1 MVKAL
6 RLIKIKEVL
15 TARGAVDVQTL
26 GTLTGVSKVTI
37 RSDLITL
44 ENEGF
49 LHRTH
54 GGATLCQPHAAKPQG
69 SPTQFSE
76 PDRLSKM
83 LELGPLV
90 EQHIVPN
97 SWVLL
102 GYGNTCREI
111 SRSLIHSNLKVVTG
125 NIDAAVVL
133 SENKSM
139 DVFIPGGYLHKHYDY
154 LMLNGE
160 WYQKAL
166 VGLNVNQAYISI
178 AGIDQA
184 GFSVGDVLECQTL
197 ELVRNISQEVIV
209 VADSTKF
216 GKTAFFRL
224 SSLDYADTIITND
237 DIPDEYRELIRNA
250 GVKLITPSSQ
260 NP

>member
-6 RLIKIKEVL
+6 RLMKIKEIL
-15 TARGAVDVQTL
+15 TERGVVDIPTL
-26 GTLTGVSKVTI
+26 SALTGVSKVTI

-49 LHRTH
+49 LYRTY
-54 GGATLCQPHAAKPQG
+54 GGAALQQVSAPKQETAPIQPVLG
-69 SPTQFSE
+69 
-76 PDRLSKM
+76 DRLQKM
-83 LELGPLV
+83 HALGSVV
-90 EQHIVPN
+90 ERHILPN

-111 SRSLIHSNLKVVTG
+111 SRSLTNSSVKVVTG
-125 NIDAAVVL
+125 NIDAAVIL
-133 SENKSM
+133 SESKNI
-139 DVFIPGGYLHKHYDY
+139 DIFIPGGYLHKHYDY

-166 VGLNVNQAYISI
+166 VGLNVNQAYISV
-178 AGIDQA
+178 AGIDYA

-197 ELVRNISQEVIV
+197 ELVRKISQEVIV

-224 SSLDYADTIITND
+224 SGLDYADTIITND
-237 DIPDEYRELIRNA
+237 DIPEEYRELIQNS
-250 GVKLITPSSQ
+250 GIKLLTAPVQ
-260 NP
+260 K

>member
-6 RLIKIKEVL
+6 RLMKIKEIL
-15 TARGAVDVQTL
+15 NERGVVDIPTL
-26 GTLTGVSKVTI
+26 SALTGVSKVTI

-49 LHRTH
+49 LYRTY
-54 GGATLCQPHAAKPQG
+54 GGATLHQISAPKPESVPLQ
-69 SPTQFSE
+69 SSAR
-76 PDRLSKM
+76 DRLPKM
-83 LELGPLV
+83 LELGSVV
-90 EQHIVPN
+90 ERHIMPN

-111 SRSLIHSNLKVVTG
+111 SRSLLNSNVKVVTG
-125 NIDAAVVL
+125 NIDAAVIL
-133 SENKSM
+133 SESKSV
-139 DVFIPGGYLHKHYDY
+139 DIFIPGGYLHRHYDY

-166 VGLNVNQAYISI
+166 VGLSVNQAYISV
-178 AGIDQA
+178 AGIDFA

-197 ELVRNISQEVIV
+197 ELVRKISQEVIV

-224 SSLDYADTIITND
+224 SGLDYADTIITND
-237 DIPDEYRELIRNA
+237 DIPNEYRELIQSS
-250 GVKLITPSSQ
+250 GVKLLTCPS
-260 NP
+260 PK

>member
-1 MVKAL
+1 MVKAI
-6 RLIKIKEVL
+6 RLMKIKEIL
-15 TARGAVDVQTL
+15 NERGVVDIPTL
-26 GTLTGVSKVTI
+26 SALTGVSKVTI

-49 LHRTH
+49 LYRTY
-54 GGATLCQPHAAKPQG
+54 GGATLQRTSVPKTEPTSAY
-69 SPTQFSE
+69 SPDSE
-76 PDRLSKM
+76 RLQKM
-83 LELGPLV
+83 TELGSIV
-90 EQHIVPN
+90 ERHVAPN

-111 SRSLIHSNLKVVTG
+111 SHSLLNSNIKVVTG
-125 NIDAAVVL
+125 NIDAAVIL
-133 SENKSM
+133 SESRNI
-139 DVFIPGGYLHKHYDY
+139 DIFIPGGYLHKHYDY

-166 VGLNVNQAYISI
+166 VGLNINQAYISV
-178 AGIDQA
+178 AGVDFA

-197 ELVRNISQEVIV
+197 ELIRKISQEVIV

-224 SSLDYADTIITND
+224 SGLEYADTIITND
-237 DIPDEYRELIRNA
+237 DIPEEYRELIQSSGIR
-250 GVKLITPSSQ
+250 LLTTPSQ
-260 NP
+260 K